1 MFEPNEQQQM
11 IRDEVRH
18 YARGVLVPRAA
29 RRDEEHIFPAEEY
42 REMAGLGLLA
52 MNVPEQYG
60 GSEVGVVA
68 YAMAVQEVAYA
79 DASVAVGLSVT
90 NMVAEALVKF
100 AQPEVVERYVPKIAS
115 GEFTAGSFALSEES
129 AGSDPGGMKTRAV
142 KKGDRWILNGTKLWI
157 TSATHSGVFI
167 VWARTEPDIKG
178 PGGLSAFAVP
188 ADAPGL
194 SVGKAERKLGLLG
207 SSTCELVFED
217 CEIPEDHLLYERGK
231 GFRVAMMALDGG
243 RIGIGSQAWGIG
255 CAALDAAKEHVKQR
269 RQFGRALADFQGTQF
284 KISQLATERDAA
296 WLLVMR
302 AATLKE
308 EGRPFTREA
317 SMGKLYASEWAN
329 RACAE
334 SIQMHGGI
342 GYTKELPVERYFRDA
357 RVTTIYEGTSEIQRI
372 VIAREELTD

>member
-1 MFEPNEQQQM
+1 M
-11 IRDEVRH
+11 
-18 YARGVLVPRAA
+18 
-29 RRDEEHIFPAEEY
+29 
-42 REMAGLGLLA
+42 
-52 MNVPEQYG
+52 
-60 GSEVGVVA
+60 
-68 YAMAVQEVAYA
+68 
-79 DASVAVGLSVT
+79 T
-90 NMVAEALVKF
+90 NMVAEVLVKF
-100 AQPEVVERYVPKIAS
+100 AKPEVAALYVPKIAS
-115 GEFTAGSFALSEES
+115 GVYPAGSFALSEES

-142 KKGDRWILNGTKLWI
+142 KKGDRWVLNGTKLWI
-157 TSATHSGVFI
+157 TSATHAGVFV

-178 PGGLSAFAVP
+178 PGGLSAFVVP

-194 SVGKAERKLGLLG
+194 TVGKAERKLGLLG

-217 CEIPEDHLLYERGK
+217 CEIPEDHLLFERGR

-269 RQFGRALADFQGTQF
+269 KQFNQALADFQGTQF

-296 WLLVMR
+296 WLLIMR
-302 AATLKE
+302 AAALKE

-317 SMGKLYASEWAN
+317 SMAKLYASEWAN
-329 RACAE
+329 RACGE

-372 VIAREELTD
+372 VIAREELKD